1 MFLIYLVI
9 FCISQIFWTNSSNQE
24 EKSPGRVKPKSTTL
38 IFQTTR
44 ANTARRREFHSWKH
58 KESALPRRTPRRQSR
73 VKTSRL
79 TLQKIDTTIITH
91 NTQRMSAK
99 ITCNLK
105 PAMQSLQILKES
117 SRERAQVSLC
127 HIKHQERLC
136 RTCLYLY
143 RLILQLQRRRATVLW
158 KKDPSLHSYQQL
170 TVCLH
175 SFMQKSQRAHYML
188 LTNCYYSDDAA
199 EREPPRPKPRQRT
212 LGLSATEKID
222 EDAESQDL
230 SRPQTSS
237 ASIPVSF
244 DRSSNV
250 TVRSCSP
257 NMCFNAR
264 LFCFF

>member
-1 MFLIYLVI
+1 
-9 FCISQIFWTNSSNQE
+9 
-24 EKSPGRVKPKSTTL
+24 
-38 IFQTTR
+38 
-44 ANTARRREFHSWKH
+44 
-58 KESALPRRTPRRQSR
+58 
-73 VKTSRL
+73 
-79 TLQKIDTTIITH
+79 
-91 NTQRMSAK
+91 
-99 ITCNLK
+99 
-105 PAMQSLQILKES
+105 
-117 SRERAQVSLC
+117 
-127 HIKHQERLC
+127 
-136 RTCLYLY
+136 
-143 RLILQLQRRRATVLW
+143 
-158 KKDPSLHSYQQL
+158 
-170 TVCLH
+170 
-175 SFMQKSQRAHYML
+175 ML

-264 LFCFF
+264 LFCFFLIIAHVCYVVSSCSGQKEITHPIQARVNNRSTSPSPRLILDPEVITEGSAP